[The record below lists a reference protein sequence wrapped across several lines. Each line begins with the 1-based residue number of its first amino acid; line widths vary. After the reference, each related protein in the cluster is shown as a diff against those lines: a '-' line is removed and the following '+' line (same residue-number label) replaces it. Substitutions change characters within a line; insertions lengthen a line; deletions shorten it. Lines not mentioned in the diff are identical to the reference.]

1 MIFPPEFILCYK
13 HSILLTE
20 TTNQIAELNS
30 YDSEKIKKIQIS
42 WKSSNGEQNDNN
54 DLSKPYIMMGKS
66 MDFKKI
72 ADFARSQLIDYWELD
87 KKLGM

>member
-1 MIFPPEFILCYK
+1 MNIMEYPGYEQK
-13 HSILLTE
+13 WS
-20 TTNQIAELNS
+20 
-30 YDSEKIKKIQIS
+30 SEP
-42 WKSSNGEQNDNN
+42 
-54 DLSKPYIMMGKS
+54 LRLYIWIGKS